1 MYQRMQAY
9 EQCQTAGGNM
19 EGDENFL
26 VIQAMSQMFSF
37 ILRYSI
43 LCNASMDNSGYMIL

>member
-26 VIQAMSQMFSF
+26 VIQAMSQTFFLHSKVQFS
-37 ILRYSI
+37 IQCI
-43 LCNASMDNSGYMIL
+43 C